1 MFLGKNL
8 YKVKLNRNPFPSE
21 WASLAIEEE
30 STTGERGEVLPITGL
45 RALREHKSCLEH
57 GTRETRSLWPK
68 TVTVMDVVYA
78 LKRQGRTLY
87 GFGGLVTKQRITDED
102 EIYLAVVVKMK
113 TPERWRRLLGKMK
126 METISGK

>member
-30 STTGERGEVLPITGL
+30 STAGERGEVLPITGL
-45 RALREHKSCLEH
+45 RALFKSYLS
-57 GTRETRSLWPK
+57 SLWPK
-68 TVTVMDVVYA
+68 IVTVMDVVYA

-102 EIYLAVVVKMK
+102 EIYLDVVVKMK
-113 TPERWRRLLGKMK
+113 TPERWRRFLGKMK

>member
-57 GTRETRSLWPK
+57 GTRETRRCLLNNQP
-68 TVTVMDVVYA
+68 DI
-78 LKRQGRTLY
+78 
-87 GFGGLVTKQRITDED
+87 RI
-102 EIYLAVVVKMK
+102 LAR
-113 TPERWRRLLGKMK
+113 PL
-126 METISGK
+126 

>member
-30 STTGERGEVLPITGL
+30 STAGERGEVLSITGL
-45 RALREHKSCLEH
+45 RAL
-57 GTRETRSLWPK
+57 LWPK
-68 TVTVMDVVYA
+68 IVTVMDVVYA

-102 EIYLAVVVKMK
+102 EIYLDVVVKMK
-113 TPERWRRLLGKMK
+113 TPERWRRFLGKMK